1 MHSTIAI
8 TLTVMVFGYAVM
20 SAIVHRWYVAPA
32 LLFVAAGMLLGPS
45 GLGVLPDSDDTDTFT
60 VLAQLALTVILF
72 NHAVAV
78 VTGGLRGRIT
88 GRLLLIGIPLS
99 LILGT
104 VTALVLLPVLP
115 LWEAVCLAAILA
127 PTEVALIEALLEDRR
142 IPEQVRHALSVESG
156 LYDGFALATLLAAI
170 AVASGSAEDES
181 ATSWLLFAVRTELLS
196 VVVGAAVGLVG
207 SMVIVYSVRRHWM
220 SNTWAQLA
228 TLAVALLC
236 FQVGEILHASGFVAA
251 FVGGLVYAVVSRR
264 AGEVLPTQVTDAT
277 AKLLELLVF
286 ALFGAYLVVAGWR
299 DATWQVVLFAVLAL
313 VGVRMAAVS
322 AALWRTAAPWRSR
335 LFIGWFGPRGIGSL
349 VLAMIVLG
357 RGELEHSDL
366 LVQVTVVAVTISLV
380 LSSVTAP
387 CGIRLVSVDRLAR
400 SGP

>member
-32 LLFVAAGMLLGPS
+32 LIFVAAGMLLGPS
-45 GLGVLPDSDDTDTFT
+45 GLGVLPESEDADTFT

-88 GRLLLIGIPLS
+88 GRLLLIGIPLT

-104 VTALVLLPVLP
+104 VTALLLLPVLP

-181 ATSWLLFAVRTELLS
+181 ATAWVLFAVRTELLS
-196 VVVGAAVGLVG
+196 VAVGAGVGLLG

-220 SNTWAQLA
+220 SKTWAQLA

-236 FQVGEILHASGFVAA
+236 FQVGETLHASGFVAA

-264 AGEVLPTQVTDAT
+264 AGQVLPTQVTDAT
-277 AKLLELLVF
+277 GKLLELLVF
-286 ALFGAYLVVAGWR
+286 ALFGAYLLVSGWR

-313 VGVRMAAVS
+313 VVVRMAAVA
-322 AALWRTAAPWRSR
+322 AALWGTEAPLRSR

-366 LVQVTVVAVTISLV
+366 LVQVTVVAVSISLV
-380 LSSVTAP
+380 LSSVTVP
-387 CGIRLVSVDRLAR
+387 CGIRLVSVDRLVR

>member
-8 TLTVMVFGYAVM
+8 ALTVMVFGYAVM

-32 LLFVAAGMLLGPS
+32 LIFVAAGMLLGPS
-45 GLGVLPDSDDTDTFT
+45 GIGVLPESEDADTFT

-88 GRLLLIGIPLS
+88 GRLVLIGIPLT

-104 VTALVLLPVLP
+104 VTALLLLPVLP

-181 ATSWLLFAVRTELLS
+181 ATAWVLFAVRTELLS
-196 VVVGAAVGLVG
+196 VAVGAGVGLLG

-220 SNTWAQLA
+220 SKTWAQLA

-236 FQVGEILHASGFVAA
+236 FQVGETLHASGFVAA

-277 AKLLELLVF
+277 GKLLELLVF
-286 ALFGAYLVVAGWR
+286 ALFGAYLLVSGWR
-299 DATWQVVLFAVLAL
+299 EATWQVVLFAVLAL
-313 VGVRMAAVS
+313 VAVRMAAVA
-322 AALWRTAAPWRSR
+322 AALWGTEAPLRSR

-366 LVQVTVVAVTISLV
+366 LVQVTVVAVSISLV
-380 LSSVTAP
+380 LSSVTVP
-387 CGIRLVSVDRLAR
+387 CGIRLVSVDRLVR

>member
-32 LLFVAAGMLLGPS
+32 LIFVAAGMLLGPS
-45 GLGVLPDSDDTDTFT
+45 GLGVLPESEDADTFT

-88 GRLLLIGIPLS
+88 GRLLLIGIPLT

-104 VTALVLLPVLP
+104 VTALLLLPVLP

-181 ATSWLLFAVRTELLS
+181 ATAWVLFAVRTELLS
-196 VVVGAAVGLVG
+196 VAVGAGIGLLG

-220 SNTWAQLA
+220 SKTWAQLA

-236 FQVGEILHASGFVAA
+236 FQVGETLHASGFVAA

-277 AKLLELLVF
+277 GKLLELLVF
-286 ALFGAYLVVAGWR
+286 ALFGAYLLVSGWR
-299 DATWQVVLFAVLAL
+299 EATWQVVLFAVLAL
-313 VGVRMAAVS
+313 VAVRMAAVA
-322 AALWRTAAPWRSR
+322 AALWGTEAPLRSR

-366 LVQVTVVAVTISLV
+366 LVQVTVVAVSISLV
-380 LSSVTAP
+380 LSSVTVP
-387 CGIRLVSVDRLAR
+387 CGIRLVSVDRLVR